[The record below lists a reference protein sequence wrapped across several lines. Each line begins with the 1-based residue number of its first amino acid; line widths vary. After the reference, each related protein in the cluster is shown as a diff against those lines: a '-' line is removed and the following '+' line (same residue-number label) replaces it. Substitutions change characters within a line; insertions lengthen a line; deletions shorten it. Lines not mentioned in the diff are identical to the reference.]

1 MGGNSNQY
9 IEANI
14 NESLV
19 AMKTTIVITSSL
31 LLVSPAWAQ
40 QDADADALSFADPLI
55 TVSGSLPEP
64 KGDTAYAITIVDLAS
79 EVSGRVENALRNV
92 PGLQQFR
99 RSDARSAH
107 PTSQGVT
114 LRGLGGNAS
123 SRALLLLDDVPQSD
137 PFGGWVSWPGYE
149 ALNLALVR
157 VRRGGG
163 TGSDGPGALAG
174 TIAMESGRIYPDQS
188 IIYGDLAYGSRD
200 SIDAHIGTTQAL
212 GAGGL
217 SISASYARGDGFIPI
232 AERARGAVDRGA
244 QYEQAGI
251 SARFVA
257 PLGNNTEIQA
267 NLRAFTDE
275 RDRGF
280 DFSDNEND
288 GADASLRLVSNGHW
302 KWSAT
307 GYVQVRSF
315 ATRFGSVADDR
326 NSVNLVLDQFNVP
339 STGLGARFELRPP
352 VGNDAELR
360 IGGDWRRT
368 SGETRENFFF
378 VGLDPQRNRSAG
390 GKSDTLGG
398 FVEASWQASD
408 TLLLTGGGR
417 LDYWSIHDGFRREI
431 ELVNPAPGALR
442 SDEQFADRDGWEG
455 TGRLGFAWDAASLL
469 TFRGAGYL
477 GWRLSTLNELYRPF
491 RVGADA
497 TAANELLAPER
508 LKGAELG
515 LDYEIYTLRLGATV
529 FYNRL
534 YGAIA
539 NVTLASGPGNFPG
552 VGFVSGTGTYSQR
565 QNLDAV
571 RSFGAEFDAAV
582 DIGAVGVRL
591 GYSYVDSEVRGTA
604 AQVGLYGLRPAQVPK
619 HFASATLD
627 WFPDGG
633 DSGASI
639 TGRYIG
645 SQFDDDA
652 NSQRLDDALTMDGHL
667 AYRISEALLVEARVE
682 NLFDTRIETAIIGP
696 GIIERASPR
705 TFWLG
710 VKIDLD

>member
-1 MGGNSNQY
+1 MKF
-9 IEANI
+9 I
-14 NESLV
+14 V
-19 AMKTTIVITSSL
+19 AVSSSFL
-31 LLVSPAWAQ
+31 LTAPAWAQ
-40 QDADADALSFADPLI
+40 QDTDTDTPSLVDPPI
-55 TVSGSLPEP
+55 VVTGALPEP
-64 KGDTAYAITIVDLAS
+64 MGDTAYTITRVDLAS
-79 EVSGRVENALRNV
+79 EASGRVENALRNV

-99 RSDARSAH
+99 RSDARSAN

-137 PFGGWVSWPGYE
+137 PFGGWVSWPGYD
-149 ALNLALVR
+149 ALNLASMR

-174 TIAMESGRIYPDQS
+174 TIALESGRIYPDQS
-188 IIYGDLAYGSRD
+188 IVYGDFAFGSRD
-200 SIDAHIGTTQAL
+200 SIDAHIGTKQAL

-217 SISASYARGDGFIPI
+217 AISANYARGDGFIPI
-232 AERARGAVDRGA
+232 AKSARGAVDRGA

-257 PLGNNTEIQA
+257 PLSQDTEVQA
-267 NLRAFTDE
+267 NMRAFTDE

-280 DFSDNEND
+280 DFSDNTND
-288 GADASLRLVSNGHW
+288 GVDASLRIVSNGRW

-315 ATRFGSVADDR
+315 STRFGSISDDR
-326 NSVNLVLDQFNVP
+326 NMVSLVLDQFNVP

-352 VGNDAELR
+352 VGDEMELR

-368 SGETRENFFF
+368 IGETRENFFF
-378 VGLDPQRNRSAG
+378 IGLDPQRNRVAG

-398 FVEASWQASD
+398 FIEGSWQASD
-408 TLLLTGGGR
+408 TLMLTGGGR
-417 LDYWSIHDGFRREI
+417 VDYWSIHDGFRREI
-431 ELVNPAPGALR
+431 ELVNPAPGTVR
-442 SDEQFADRDGWEG
+442 SDEQFADRNNWEG
-455 TGRLGFAWDAASLL
+455 TGRLGFAWNAASLL

-477 GWRLSTLNELYRPF
+477 GWRLPTLNELYRPF

-515 LDYEIYTLRLGATV
+515 LDYEIYTLRLGATL

-534 YGAIA
+534 DNAIA
-539 NVTLASGPGNFPG
+539 NVTLANGPGNFPG
-552 VGFVSGTGTYSQR
+552 VGFVSGAGTYSQR
-565 QNLDAV
+565 QNLDNV
-571 RSFGAEFDAAV
+571 RSLGVEFDAAA
-582 DIGAVGVRL
+582 DIGAVGVRI
-591 GYSYVDSEVRGTA
+591 GYSYVDSEVRGTP
-604 AQVGLYGLRPAQVPK
+604 AQAGLDGLRPAQVPR
-619 HFASATLD
+619 HFASATVD
-627 WFPDGG
+627 WFPGG
-633 DSGASI
+633 GESGASI

-652 NSQRLDDALTMDGHL
+652 NVQRLNDALTIDGRA
-667 AYRISEALLVEARVE
+667 AYRISKALLVEARVE
-682 NLFDTRIETAIIGP
+682 NLFDARIETAIIGP
-696 GIIERASPR
+696 GVVERASPR